1 MTIKGV
7 AEATL
12 FFMEV
17 DMYNI
22 QKLDNI
28 NAAYIYYTEYHMS
41 LRDIAEE
48 LEVSRMTVK
57 RYLEALEYI
66 SDDMYVTYEREKKK
80 RKGGRKRGS

>member
-1 MTIKGV
+1 
-7 AEATL
+7 
-12 FFMEV
+12 MEV

-22 QKLDNI
+22 QKLDDI